1 MIRKDIHK
9 VEIQDNL
16 YFLVFHKSL
25 HKGFGSA
32 VSVYMNNYEFLKFD
46 CFGDK
51 KGHYHIFDDKKTE
64 EIYFTEKTCE
74 DQINRTYEFILNI
87 NEFLIK
93 SNRLDIKNFKID
105 MSNFVNK
112 LDEIKAKMLEYEYK
126 FYSLLRM
133 N

>member
-9 VEIQDNL
+9 VDIQDNL

-32 VSVYMNNYEFLKFD
+32 VSVYINNYEFLKFD

-51 KGHYHIFDDKKTE
+51 KGHYHIFNDKKNE
-64 EIYFTEKTCE
+64 EKYFTEKTCE
-74 DQINRTYEFILNI
+74 EQINRTCEFILNI
-87 NEFLIK
+87 NTFLNT
-93 SNRLDIKNFKID
+93 SNRKDIKNLIID

-112 LDEIKAKMLEYEYK
+112 LDEIKTKMLEYEYK
-126 FYSLLRM
+126 FYSSLR
-133 N
+133 